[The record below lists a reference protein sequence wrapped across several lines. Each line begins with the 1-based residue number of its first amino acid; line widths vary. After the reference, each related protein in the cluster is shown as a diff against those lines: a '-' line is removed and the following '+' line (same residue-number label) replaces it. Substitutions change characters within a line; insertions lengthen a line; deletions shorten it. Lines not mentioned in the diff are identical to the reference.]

1 MLPDKDLR
9 DQSKKLF
16 LDFTLLMFAC
26 RQMLVFRIEDQY
38 EQTQNEFPGG
48 SNKSVIEDIHNMTT
62 KPITNSHDYVT
73 NTRNW
78 LDILK
83 CAVFLG
89 FYWMVGRL
97 EQHLSCGKW

>member
-1 MLPDKDLR
+1 MLPDSDLR
-9 DQSKKLF
+9 DQSNKLF
-16 LDFTLLMFAC
+16 LDFILLMFAC

-38 EQTQNEFPGG
+38 DQTQNEFPGG
-48 SNKSVIEDIHNMTT
+48 SNKSVLEDIHSMAS
-62 KPITNSHDYVT
+62 KPIPNSHDYVT

-89 FYWMVGRL
+89 FYWMVWNS
-97 EQHLSCGKW
+97 E

>member
-1 MLPDKDLR
+1 
-9 DQSKKLF
+9 
-16 LDFTLLMFAC
+16 
-26 RQMLVFRIEDQY
+26 MLVFRIESQY

-48 SNKSVIEDIHNMTT
+48 SNKPVIENINNMAT

-73 NTRNW
+73 FTRNW

-89 FYWMVGRL
+89 FYWIV
-97 EQHLSCGKW
+97 S